1 MTDTVEK
8 YLEKQKAKEKPLRLV
23 LTDHWFEEIKS
34 GRKKYEYRKATQFWL
49 RRIERACNL
58 IAVSNKIYVK
68 MPEEYMPFVEF
79 QKAYRKN
86 AEKMEF
92 KIKDITLVDGNN
104 TDLKIDDLVF
114 DIKLGERVR

>member
-1 MTDTVEK
+1 MTNTLK
-8 YLEKQKAKEKPLRLV
+8 LV

-58 IAVSNKIYVK
+58 IAASNKIYVK

-86 AEKMEF
+86 AEKMTF
-92 KIKDITLVDGNN
+92 KIKSIATIQGKH
-104 TDLKIDDLVF
+104 TDLQYDGFVYAVE
-114 DIKLGERVR
+114 LGERVK